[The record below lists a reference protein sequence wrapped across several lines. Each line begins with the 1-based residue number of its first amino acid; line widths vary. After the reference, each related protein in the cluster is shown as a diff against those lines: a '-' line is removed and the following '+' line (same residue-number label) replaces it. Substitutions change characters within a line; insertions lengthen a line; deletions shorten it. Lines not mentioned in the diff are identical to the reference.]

1 MPVIEVKNLNVTYRV
16 LMNKSGSLKELFRDA
31 VKGKA
36 RVVDYVAIHDISFT
50 VDKGEVVAILGRNG
64 AGKSTLLKVL
74 AGVLPPTKGTS
85 KVDGKIAPMI
95 ELGAGFHPEMTGAEN
110 VLFYSALMGRDV
122 KQVKKRT
129 PAIGEWAGV
138 ADHMEFPLRTFSSG
152 MVARLAFATATDLT
166 MRVLHVIAR
175 LNVGGTARYITQ
187 LAHELPKHGIE
198 TFVATGFVQGAEVE
212 DDSAQSIDLIRITS
226 MGRSINPI
234 KDHFARKQ
242 LDKIIADI
250 KPDIIH
256 THTFKAGYVIR
267 MKKQPVPVVH
277 TFHGHLLDDPEF
289 SGLKSKVIV
298 QLERK
303 LAKKSV
309 KLVTVGRR
317 VADELLEQNIG
328 ERSQFV
334 NIPPGVVPVD
344 VTPKQAALSNLGLVY
359 DGTPLVGWI
368 ARVTGVKNPMRALE
382 VADALPDTRFV
393 LAGGGD
399 LLEQVKA
406 AAPANVSVIGWAQA
420 ADLFGAAD
428 IILSTSENEGMPV
441 ALIEAQ
447 LAGKPVVATDVGAVS
462 EVILNHETG
471 IVTNKNAG
479 SIASAVESL
488 ILDKTTR
495 DEMGRLATARAR
507 ALFSVERMI
516 NAHIELYKSIV
527 K

>member
-1 MPVIEVKNLNVTYRV
+1 
-16 LMNKSGSLKELFRDA
+16 
-31 VKGKA
+31 
-36 RVVDYVAIHDISFT
+36 
-50 VDKGEVVAILGRNG
+50 
-64 AGKSTLLKVL
+64 
-74 AGVLPPTKGTS
+74 
-85 KVDGKIAPMI
+85 
-95 ELGAGFHPEMTGAEN
+95 
-110 VLFYSALMGRDV
+110 
-122 KQVKKRT
+122 
-129 PAIGEWAGV
+129 
-138 ADHMEFPLRTFSSG
+138 
-152 MVARLAFATATDLT
+152 

-212 DDSAQSIDLIRITS
+212 DESAQSIDLIRIPS

-242 LDKIIADI
+242 LDKIIVEV
-250 KPDIIH
+250 KPEIIH
-256 THTFKAGYVIR
+256 THTFKAGYIIR
-267 MKKQPVPVVH
+267 MKKQSVPVIH

-289 SGLKSKVIV
+289 SGLKSKIIIA
-298 QLERK
+298 LERK
-303 LAKKSV
+303 FAKNSA

-328 ERSQFV
+328 HRNQFV
-334 NIPPGVVPVD
+334 NIPPGVVAID
-344 VTPKQAALSNLGLVY
+344 VTPKQQALKNLNLEEN
-359 DGTPLVGWI
+359 GTPIVGWI

-382 VADALPDTRFV
+382 VADALADTRFV
-393 LAGGGD
+393 MAGGGD
-399 LLEQVKA
+399 LLEKVKA
-406 AAPANVSVIGWAQA
+406 TAPANVSVLGWAEA

-447 LAGKPVVATDVGAVS
+447 LAGKPVVATDVGSVS

-488 ILDKTTR
+488 VIDKAKR
-495 DEMGRLATARAR
+495 EEMGHLATARAQ

>member
-1 MPVIEVKNLNVTYRV
+1 
-16 LMNKSGSLKELFRDA
+16 
-31 VKGKA
+31 
-36 RVVDYVAIHDISFT
+36 
-50 VDKGEVVAILGRNG
+50 
-64 AGKSTLLKVL
+64 
-74 AGVLPPTKGTS
+74 
-85 KVDGKIAPMI
+85 
-95 ELGAGFHPEMTGAEN
+95 
-110 VLFYSALMGRDV
+110 
-122 KQVKKRT
+122 
-129 PAIGEWAGV
+129 
-138 ADHMEFPLRTFSSG
+138 
-152 MVARLAFATATDLT
+152 

-198 TFVATGFVQGAEVE
+198 TFVATGFVQGAERE
-212 DDSAQSIDLIRITS
+212 DESAQSIDLIRIPS

-242 LDKIIADI
+242 LDTIIAEV

-267 MKKQPVPVVH
+267 MKKQAVPVIH

-289 SGLKSKVIV
+289 SGVKSKMIIA
-298 QLERK
+298 LERK
-303 LAKKSV
+303 FAKNSA

-328 ERSQFV
+328 KRNQFV
-334 NIPPGVVPVD
+334 NIPPGVVAID
-344 VTPKQAALSNLGLVY
+344 VTPKQQALKNLNLE
-359 DGTPLVGWI
+359 DNGTPIVGWI

-393 LAGGGD
+393 MAGGGD

-406 AAPANVSVIGWAQA
+406 TAPANVSVLGWAEA

-447 LAGKPVVATDVGAVS
+447 LAGKPVVATDVGSVS

-488 ILDKTTR
+488 VIDKAKR
-495 DEMGRLATARAR
+495 EKKWAA
-507 ALFSVERMI
+507 
-516 NAHIELYKSIV
+516 
-527 K
+527 

>member
-1 MPVIEVKNLNVTYRV
+1 
-16 LMNKSGSLKELFRDA
+16 
-31 VKGKA
+31 
-36 RVVDYVAIHDISFT
+36 
-50 VDKGEVVAILGRNG
+50 
-64 AGKSTLLKVL
+64 
-74 AGVLPPTKGTS
+74 
-85 KVDGKIAPMI
+85 
-95 ELGAGFHPEMTGAEN
+95 
-110 VLFYSALMGRDV
+110 
-122 KQVKKRT
+122 
-129 PAIGEWAGV
+129 
-138 ADHMEFPLRTFSSG
+138 
-152 MVARLAFATATDLT
+152 

-187 LAHELPKHGIE
+187 LANELPKHGIE

-212 DDSAQSIDLIRITS
+212 DPSAQSIDLTRVPA
-226 MGRSINPI
+226 MGRSIRPI
-234 KDHFARKQ
+234 KDHLARKQ
-242 LDKIIADI
+242 LERIIQEV

-267 MKKQPVPVVH
+267 MKQQVVPVIH

-289 SGLKSKVIV
+289 SGFKSKLIV
-298 QLERK
+298 ALERK
-303 LAKKSV
+303 FAKKSA

-317 VADELLEQNIG
+317 VADDLLEQQIG
-328 ERSQFV
+328 TRNQFV
-334 NIPPGVVPVD
+334 NIPPGVVAVN
-344 VTPKQAALSNLGLVY
+344 VTPKTQALKKLNLEDNGA
-359 DGTPLVGWI
+359 PIVGWI

-393 LAGGGD
+393 MAGGGD

-406 AAPANVSVIGWAQA
+406 KAPANVSVIGWAEA
-420 ADLFGAAD
+420 ADLFGASD

-447 LAGKPVVATDVGAVS
+447 LAGKPVVATDVGSVS

-488 ILDKTTR
+488 MLDKTTR
-495 DEMGRLATARAR
+495 EEMGRLAIARAQ
-507 ALFSVERMI
+507 ALFSVDRMI

>member
-1 MPVIEVKNLNVTYRV
+1 
-16 LMNKSGSLKELFRDA
+16 
-31 VKGKA
+31 
-36 RVVDYVAIHDISFT
+36 
-50 VDKGEVVAILGRNG
+50 
-64 AGKSTLLKVL
+64 
-74 AGVLPPTKGTS
+74 
-85 KVDGKIAPMI
+85 
-95 ELGAGFHPEMTGAEN
+95 
-110 VLFYSALMGRDV
+110 
-122 KQVKKRT
+122 
-129 PAIGEWAGV
+129 
-138 ADHMEFPLRTFSSG
+138 
-152 MVARLAFATATDLT
+152 

-187 LAHELPKHGIE
+187 LANELPKHGIE
-198 TFVATGFVQGAEVE
+198 TFVATGFVQGAERE
-212 DDSAQSIDLIRITS
+212 DESAQSIYLIRIKS

-234 KDHFARKQ
+234 KDPFARKQ
-242 LDKIIADI
+242 LDKIIAEV

-267 MKKQPVPVVH
+267 MKKQSVPVIH

-289 SGLKSKVIV
+289 SGFKSKIIV
-298 QLERK
+298 GLERK
-303 LAKKSV
+303 LAKKST

-317 VADELLEQNIG
+317 VAEELLEQNIG
-328 ERSQFV
+328 QRNQFV
-334 NIPPGVVPVD
+334 NIPPGVVAID
-344 VTPKQAALSNLGLVY
+344 VTPKQQALKNLNLE
-359 DGTPLVGWI
+359 DNGTPIVGWI

-393 LAGGGD
+393 MAGGGD

-406 AAPANVSVIGWAQA
+406 TTPANVTVLGWAQA
-420 ADLFGAAD
+420 SDLFGAAD

-447 LAGKPVVATDVGAVS
+447 LAGKPVVATDVGSVS

-471 IVTNKNAG
+471 IITNKNAG

-488 ILDKTTR
+488 VIDKTTR
-495 DEMGRLATARAR
+495 EEMGRLAIARAQ
-507 ALFSVERMI
+507 ALFSVDRMI

>member
-1 MPVIEVKNLNVTYRV
+1 
-16 LMNKSGSLKELFRDA
+16 
-31 VKGKA
+31 
-36 RVVDYVAIHDISFT
+36 
-50 VDKGEVVAILGRNG
+50 
-64 AGKSTLLKVL
+64 
-74 AGVLPPTKGTS
+74 
-85 KVDGKIAPMI
+85 
-95 ELGAGFHPEMTGAEN
+95 
-110 VLFYSALMGRDV
+110 
-122 KQVKKRT
+122 
-129 PAIGEWAGV
+129 
-138 ADHMEFPLRTFSSG
+138 
-152 MVARLAFATATDLT
+152 

-187 LAHELPKHGIE
+187 LANELPKHGIE

-212 DDSAQSIDLIRITS
+212 DPSAQSIDLIRVPA
-226 MGRSINPI
+226 MGRSIRPI
-234 KDHFARKQ
+234 KDHLARKQ
-242 LDKIIADI
+242 LEKIIREI

-267 MKKQPVPVVH
+267 MKKQPVPVIH

-289 SGLKSKVIV
+289 SGLKSKIIV
-298 QLERK
+298 ELERK
-303 LAKKSV
+303 FAKSSA

-317 VADELLEQNIG
+317 VADELLEQKIG
-328 ERSQFV
+328 YRAQFV
-334 NIPPGVVPVD
+334 NIPPGVVPVN
-344 VTPKQAALSNLGLVY
+344 VTPKAQALANLTLED
-359 DGTPLVGWI
+359 DGQPIVGWI

-382 VADALPDTRFV
+382 VADSLPDTRFV
-393 LAGGGD
+393 MAGGGD

-406 AAPANVSVIGWAQA
+406 AAPANVSVIGWADA

-447 LAGKPVVATDVGAVS
+447 LAGKPVVATDVGSVS

-479 SIASAVESL
+479 SIATAVESL
-488 ILDKTTR
+488 MLDKSTR
-495 DEMGRLATARAR
+495 EEMGRLAIARAQ
-507 ALFSVERMI
+507 ALFSVDRMI

>member
-1 MPVIEVKNLNVTYRV
+1 
-16 LMNKSGSLKELFRDA
+16 
-31 VKGKA
+31 
-36 RVVDYVAIHDISFT
+36 
-50 VDKGEVVAILGRNG
+50 
-64 AGKSTLLKVL
+64 
-74 AGVLPPTKGTS
+74 
-85 KVDGKIAPMI
+85 
-95 ELGAGFHPEMTGAEN
+95 
-110 VLFYSALMGRDV
+110 
-122 KQVKKRT
+122 
-129 PAIGEWAGV
+129 
-138 ADHMEFPLRTFSSG
+138 
-152 MVARLAFATATDLT
+152 

-187 LAHELPKHGIE
+187 LANELPKHGIE
-198 TFVATGFVQGAEVE
+198 TFIATGFVQGSEAEDE
-212 DDSAQSIDLIRITS
+212 SAQSIDLIRIPS

-242 LDKIIADI
+242 LDKIIAEV

-267 MKKQPVPVVH
+267 MKKQSVPVIH

-289 SGLKSKVIV
+289 SGFKSKIIV
-298 QLERK
+298 ELERM
-303 LAKKSV
+303 LAKKSA

-317 VADELLEQNIG
+317 VSEELLEQKIG
-328 ERSQFV
+328 YRTQFV
-334 NIPPGVVPVD
+334 NIPPGVVPVN
-344 VTPKQAALSNLGLVY
+344 VTPKQQALRNLNLEDNGK
-359 DGTPLVGWI
+359 PLVGWI

-393 LAGGGD
+393 MAGGGD
-399 LLEQVKA
+399 LLDQVKA
-406 AAPANVSVIGWAQA
+406 TAPANVSVIGWAEA

-447 LAGKPVVATDVGAVS
+447 LAGKPVVATDVGSIS
-462 EVILNHETG
+462 EVVLNHETG

-488 ILDKTTR
+488 VLSKTTR
-495 DEMGRLATARAR
+495 EEMGRLAIARAQ
-507 ALFSVERMI
+507 ALFSVDRMI